1 MLRACVLDFK
11 GSWEDH
17 LALIEFA
24 YNNSFHLSIGM
35 APFEALYGRPC
46 RSPVCWAEVGD
57 KELLG
62 PEIVQETTEKITI
75 IRDRIRTAQSRQ
87 KSYADLKRRT
97 VEFAVGDF
105 VFLKVSPMK
114 GVVRFGKKKKK
125 LSPRF
130 VGPFEVLEKVGDLA
144 YRLAL
149 PLSMS
154 GVHNVFHVSMLRK
167 YIQDESHVIDLG
179 KIKVNEDTTYVVTPV
194 RILDKATKQL
204 RRKDVDLVKVLWSQ
218 HDEGDASWE
227 LESEMRT
234 KYPYL
239 FVVC

>member
-1 MLRACVLDFK
+1 
-11 GSWEDH
+11 
-17 LALIEFA
+17 
-24 YNNSFHLSIGM
+24 M
-35 APFEALYGRPC
+35 APYEALYGRPC
-46 RSPVCWAEVGD
+46 RSPVCWAED

-62 PEIVQETTEKITI
+62 PEIVQETTEKILI

-97 VEFAVGDF
+97 LEFAVGDY

-114 GVVRFGKKKKK
+114 GVVRFGKKKGK

-130 VGPFEVLEKVGDLA
+130 VGPFEVMERVGDLA

-167 YIQDESHVIDLG
+167 YIQDESHVIDHG
-179 KIKVNEDTTYVVTPV
+179 MIKVNEDATFVVTPV
-194 RILDKATKQL
+194 RILDKTMKQL

-239 FVVC
+239 FVVS